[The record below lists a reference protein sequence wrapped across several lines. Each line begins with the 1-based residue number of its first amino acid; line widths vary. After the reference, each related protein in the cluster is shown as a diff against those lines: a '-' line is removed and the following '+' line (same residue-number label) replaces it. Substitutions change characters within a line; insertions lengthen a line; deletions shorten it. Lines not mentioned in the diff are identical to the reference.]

1 MKRLAFTLIEL
12 LVVIAIIAILASML
26 LPALNQAREKGR
38 AISCASNLKNMGSM
52 MLLYAGDNGDYFAG
66 PMDFDCISDPNCGLN
81 LSNNKITAC
90 PTDAEGIGEW
100 QERALSYSTIGLN
113 CWGNMQSVCGRKSS
127 RFKRPSTFVM
137 FVDAYNKNRSNTSY
151 AWQYGVISWELMVER
166 LNSDLA
172 GLNNVMIGLLLGIL
186 EAVKLCFLFLLC
198 FFQAKLWIVVVLSG
212 AFFVQAYLAMQPV
225 AGGAPPLLPVSPEN
239 RMRLWRILAVLYVL
253 LMLAFPVGM
262 IGAAAVVYF
271 CATGLARYFERSC
284 GGVTSDLIT
293 LAGSFAELLLLL
305 IGILLALH
313 LPA

>member
-1 MKRLAFTLIEL
+1 MSRIEKLYRGTLAAWGMLIDFP
-12 LVVIAIIAILASML
+12 
-26 LPALNQAREKGR
+26 LPEYFRQQLGR
-38 AISCASNLKNMGSM
+38 GVDS
-52 MLLYAGDNGDYFAG
+52 
-66 PMDFDCISDPNCGLN
+66 
-81 LSNNKITAC
+81 LSTAC
-90 PTDAEGIGEW
+90 GFPLVGVAVGILLAVVAGFCSIVFNPVAGGVVFALLAAAFLEFKDSGRGAALIGSFFLLRQRGYTAADA
-100 QERALSYSTIGLN
+100 L
-113 CWGNMQSVCGRKSS
+113 
-127 RFKRPSTFVM
+127 P
-137 FVDAYNKNRSNTSY
+137 
-151 AWQYGVISWELMVER
+151 R